1 MVIREKFDHI
11 RLEPPRPFYYPWYRP
26 LRGGIDEDLP
36 PIGETDRILFV
47 PEFDERVLEPNA
59 YIKVWDVPWRWKCWS
74 CYAACGED
82 RHLFKTI
89 WARREDLGERGGRDR
104 GGWCTPSSFQQDEI
118 REHAKQHEIM
128 WSWVR
133 GLK

>member
-1 MVIREKFDHI
+1 MTWWNKSRPSEDPKNVVVA
-11 RLEPPRPFYYPWYRP
+11 PPPDPP
-26 LRGGIDEDLP
+26 PDLATKP
-36 PIGETDRILFV
+36 AD
-47 PEFDERVLEPNA
+47 
-59 YIKVWDVPWRWKCWS
+59 KVWDVPWRWKCWS